1 MAIAQDPL
9 EPLGEQAVTAP
20 STTIVSGGSSGIGR
34 AVVEGLQ
41 DRGRPVAILDL
52 QPPPE
57 DLLAAD
63 GVLFVN
69 CNIADPN
76 AVHTAVAH
84 VRSQVE
90 RIDGLAAC
98 AGIGGAAARQSI
110 ASSQWDRVK
119 AIVNV
124 NLLGS
129 YWLLEACAVAMAEG
143 GGGSIVLVGS
153 VLSRKGMAGMSAYSA
168 SKGGIEGLTRSAA
181 VELADRGIR
190 VNCVLPGPILTP
202 MSRTGLE
209 ADGLSVEQWIERMA
223 GSVPLNRV
231 GVPKDVAGVVL
242 FLLDDASSYMTGG
255 SLMVD
260 GGANVG

>member
-1 MAIAQDPL
+1 MTP
-9 EPLGEQAVTAP
+9 AP
-20 STTIVSGGSSGIGR
+20 GTTIVSGGSSGIGR

-41 DRGRPVAILDL
+41 DRGRSVAILDL
-52 QPPPE
+52 QQPPE
-57 DLLAAD
+57 DLLALD
-63 GVLFVN
+63 QILFVK
-69 CNIADPN
+69 CDTSDPV
-76 AVHTAVAH
+76 AVQEAVAH
-84 VRSQVE
+84 VRTKVE

-98 AGIGGAAARQSI
+98 AGIGGAAARQAI
-110 ASSQWDRVK
+110 GTLQWDRVR

-129 YWLLEACAVAMAEG
+129 YWLLEACAVAMADAG
-143 GGGSIVLVGS
+143 GGAIVLVGS

-168 SKGGIEGLTRSAA
+168 AKGGIEGLTRSAA

-202 MSRTGLE
+202 MSRTGFE
-209 ADGLSVEQWIERMA
+209 ADGLSAEQWIERMA
-223 GSVPLNRV
+223 GSVPLHRV
-231 GVPKDVAGVVL
+231 GVPQDVAAVVL
-242 FLLDDASSYMTGG
+242 FLLDEGSSYMTGA

>member
-1 MAIAQDPL
+1 M
-9 EPLGEQAVTAP
+9 TATAG
-20 STTIVSGGSSGIGR
+20 TTIVSGGSSGIGR

-41 DRGRPVAILDL
+41 DRGRSVAILDL
-52 QPPPE
+52 QMPPKN
-57 DLLAAD
+57 LLASD
-63 GVLFVN
+63 HVLFAS
-69 CNIADPN
+69 CDIADPG
-76 AVHTAVAH
+76 AVQEAVAQ
-84 VRSQVE
+84 VRSQVA

-110 ASSQWDRVK
+110 VSSDWDRVK
-119 AIVNV
+119 AILNV

-129 YWLLEACAVAMAEG
+129 YWLLEACAVAMSEG

-153 VLSRKGMAGMSAYSA
+153 VLSRKGMTGMSAYSA

-181 VELADRGIR
+181 VELADRSIR

-202 MSRTGLE
+202 MSRTGFE

-223 GSVPLNRV
+223 ESVPLNRV
-231 GVPKDVAGVVL
+231 GVPQDVASMVL
-242 FLLDDASSYMTGG
+242 FLLDDASSYMTGA

>member
-1 MAIAQDPL
+1 MTP
-9 EPLGEQAVTAP
+9 AP
-20 STTIVSGGSSGIGR
+20 GTTIVSGGSSGIGR
-34 AVVEGLQ
+34 AVVEGLR
-41 DRGRPVAILDL
+41 DRGMAGAILDL
-52 QPPPE
+52 QQPPE
-57 DLLAAD
+57 DQLRSD
-63 GVLFVN
+63 RVLFVE
-69 CNIADPN
+69 CDTADPA
-76 AVHTAVAH
+76 AVQEAVAH
-84 VRSQVE
+84 VRSRVE
-90 RIDGLAAC
+90 RIDGLATC

-110 ASSQWDRVK
+110 GASQWDRVR

-129 YWLLEACAVAMAEG
+129 YWLLEACALTMAES

-168 SKGGIEGLTRSAA
+168 SKGGIEGLARSAA

-202 MSRTGLE
+202 MSRTGFE
-209 ADGLSVEQWIERMA
+209 ADGLSAEQWIERMA
-223 GSVPLNRV
+223 GSVPINRV
-231 GVPKDVAGVVL
+231 GVPEDVAGAVL
-242 FLLDDASSYMTGG
+242 FLLDEASSYMTGV

>member
-1 MAIAQDPL
+1 MKPAS
-9 EPLGEQAVTAP
+9 G
-20 STTIVSGGSSGIGR
+20 TTIVSGGSSGIGR

-41 DRGRPVAILDL
+41 DRGRSVAILDIH
-52 QPPPE
+52 QPPE
-57 DLLAAD
+57 DLLAGD
-63 GVLFVN
+63 HVLFVE
-69 CNIADPN
+69 CDTSDPV
-76 AVHTAVAH
+76 AVHEAVAH

-90 RIDGLAAC
+90 RIDGLATC
-98 AGIGGAAARQSI
+98 AGIGGAAARQAI
-110 ASSQWDRVK
+110 GSSQWDQVR

-129 YWLLEACAVAMAEG
+129 YWLLESCAVAMAG
-143 GGGSIVLVGS
+143 DSGGSIVLVGS

-202 MSRTGLE
+202 MSRTGFE

-223 GSVPLNRV
+223 GSVPLHRV
-231 GVPKDVAGVVL
+231 GLPQDVAAVVL
-242 FLLDDASSYMTGG
+242 FLLDDASSYMTGA

>member
-1 MAIAQDPL
+1 MTSPFA
-9 EPLGEQAVTAP
+9 
-20 STTIVSGGSSGIGR
+20 TTIVSGGSSGIGR

-41 DRGRPVAILDL
+41 DRGRSVAILDL
-52 QPPPE
+52 QQPPE
-57 DLLAAD
+57 DQLRSD
-63 GVLFVN
+63 RVLFVE
-69 CNIADPN
+69 CDIADPTS
-76 AVHTAVAH
+76 VQRAVAH
-84 VRSQVE
+84 VRSRVE
-90 RIDGLAAC
+90 RIDGLATC
-98 AGIGGAAARQSI
+98 AGIGGAAARQAI
-110 ASSQWDRVK
+110 GASQWDRVR

-129 YWLLEACAVAMAEG
+129 YWLLEACAVAMAESG
-143 GGGSIVLVGS
+143 DGSIVLVGS

-202 MSRTGLE
+202 MSRTGFE
-209 ADGLSVEQWIERMA
+209 ADGLSAEQWIEQMA
-223 GSVPLNRV
+223 GSVPMNRV
-231 GVPKDVAGVVL
+231 GVPKDVAAVVL
-242 FLLDDASSYMTGG
+242 FLLDEASSYMTGV

>member
-1 MAIAQDPL
+1 MTA
-9 EPLGEQAVTAP
+9 EPG
-20 STTIVSGGSSGIGR
+20 TTIVSGGSSGIGR

-41 DRGRPVAILDL
+41 GRGRSVAILDIH
-52 QPPPE
+52 PPPD
-57 DLLAAD
+57 DLLAN
-63 GVLFVN
+63 GQVLFLE
-69 CNIADPN
+69 CDTTDPA
-76 AVHTAVAH
+76 AVHEAVAH
-84 VRSQVE
+84 VANQVG
-90 RIDGLAAC
+90 RIDGLATC
-98 AGIGGAAARQSI
+98 AGIGGASARQGI
-110 ASSQWDRVK
+110 GSSQWDRVK

-129 YWLLEACAVAMAEG
+129 YWLLESCAVAMAGG

-168 SKGGIEGLTRSAA
+168 AKGGIEGLTRSAA

-202 MSRTGLE
+202 MSRTGFE

-223 GSVPLNRV
+223 RSVPLSRV
-231 GVPKDVAGVVL
+231 GMPEDVAAVVL
-242 FLLDDASSYMTGG
+242 FLLDEASGYMTGA

>member
-1 MAIAQDPL
+1 MTTERGA
-9 EPLGEQAVTAP
+9 
-20 STTIVSGGSSGIGR
+20 TIVSGGSSGIGR
-34 AVVEGLQ
+34 AVVEGLA
-41 DRGRPVAILDL
+41 DRGRSVAILDIHPL
-52 QPPPE
+52 PE
-57 DLLAAD
+57 DLLGSD
-63 GVLFVN
+63 QVLFVR
-69 CNIADPN
+69 CDATDPA
-76 AVHTAVAH
+76 AVHEAVAR
-84 VRSQVE
+84 VGRRFG
-90 RIDGLAAC
+90 RIDGLATC
-98 AGIGGAAARQSI
+98 AGIGGAAARQAI
-110 ASSQWDRVK
+110 GTSQWDRVR

-129 YWLLEACAVAMAEG
+129 YWLLESCAVAMAGG

-202 MSRTGLE
+202 MSRTGFE
-209 ADGLSVEQWIERMA
+209 ADGLSVDQWTERMA
-223 GSVPLNRV
+223 ESVPLHRV
-231 GVPKDVAGVVL
+231 GVPRDVAAVVL
-242 FLLDDASSYMTGG
+242 FLLDEASGYMTGA

>member
-1 MAIAQDPL
+1 M
-9 EPLGEQAVTAP
+9 TATP
-20 STTIVSGGSSGIGR
+20 GTTIVSGGSSGIGK

-41 DRGRPVAILDL
+41 DRGRSAAILDL
-52 QPPPE
+52 RMPPE
-57 DLLAAD
+57 DLLASD
-63 GVLFVN
+63 HVLFAH
-69 CNIADPN
+69 CDIADPV
-76 AVHTAVAH
+76 AVHGAIAQ
-84 VRSQVE
+84 VRSQVA

-110 ASSQWDRVK
+110 GISQWDRVK
-119 AIVNV
+119 AIVSV

-129 YWLLEACAVAMAEG
+129 YWLLEACATAMAE

-168 SKGGIEGLTRSAA
+168 AKGGIEGLTRSAA

-202 MSRTGLE
+202 MSRTGFE
-209 ADGLSVEQWIERMA
+209 ADGLSVEQWTERMA
-223 GSVPLNRV
+223 ESVPLNRV
-231 GVPKDVAGVVL
+231 GVPQDVASTVL
-242 FLLDDASSYMTGG
+242 FLLDGASSYMTGA

>member
-1 MAIAQDPL
+1 MTSPPA
-9 EPLGEQAVTAP
+9 
-20 STTIVSGGSSGIGR
+20 TTIVSGGSSGIGR

-41 DRGRPVAILDL
+41 ARGRPVAILDL
-52 QPPPE
+52 QKPPE
-57 DLLAAD
+57 DQLRSD
-63 GVLFVN
+63 RVLFVE
-69 CNIADPN
+69 CDISDPV
-76 AVHTAVAH
+76 AVHRAVAH
-84 VRSQVE
+84 VSSRVE
-90 RIDGLAAC
+90 RIDGLATC
-98 AGIGGAAARQSI
+98 AGIGGAAARQAI
-110 ASSQWDRVK
+110 CASQWDRVR

-129 YWLLEACAVAMAEG
+129 YWLLEAGAGAMTES

-168 SKGGIEGLTRSAA
+168 AKGGIEGLTRSAA

-202 MSRTGLE
+202 MSRTGFE
-209 ADGLSVEQWIERMA
+209 ADGLSAEQWIERMA
-223 GSVPLNRV
+223 GSVPMNRV
-231 GVPKDVAGVVL
+231 GVPEDVAAVVL
-242 FLLDDASSYMTGG
+242 FLLDDASSYMTGV

>member
-1 MAIAQDPL
+1 MTP
-9 EPLGEQAVTAP
+9 G
-20 STTIVSGGSSGIGR
+20 TTIVSGGSSGIGR

-52 QPPPE
+52 QQPP
-57 DLLAAD
+57 D
-63 GVLFVN
+63 GVLAGDQVLFVK
-69 CNIADPN
+69 CDTADPV
-76 AVHTAVAH
+76 AVNEAVAH
-84 VRSQVE
+84 VASRVA
-90 RIDGLAAC
+90 RIDGLATC
-98 AGIGGAAARQSI
+98 AGIGGAAARQAI
-110 ASSQWDRVK
+110 GGSQWDRVR

-129 YWLLEACAVAMAEG
+129 YWLVEACAVAMAEA

-168 SKGGIEGLTRSAA
+168 AKGGIEGLTRSAA

-202 MSRTGLE
+202 MSRTGFE
-209 ADGLSVEQWIERMA
+209 SDGLSVEAGIKRMA

-231 GVPKDVAGVVL
+231 GVPEDVAAVVL
-242 FLLDDASSYMTGG
+242 FLLDDASSYMTGV
-255 SLMVD
+255 SLLVD